1 MLLLALFVVLLAL
14 LALRVPV
21 HLSLLSVSLIYVFVD
36 GRAMSLVVQRL
47 TSGLESFPLVAVP
60 LFVLAG
66 SIMAGGGLAER
77 LMSFAGTL
85 VGHFKGGLAQVN
97 VLNSL
102 MIGGMSGSA
111 QADAA
116 IDSKVLVP
124 IMRREGYSN
133 AYASA
138 LTAASSSIS
147 PILPPSI
154 GLILYGVLADVS
166 VGALFM
172 GGVLPALL
180 IAVVLSVAVRILAE
194 RLNHPRAR
202 DTRASFREVMQ
213 GFRASFSAL
222 LMPVLLLVG
231 LRMGVFTPTELS
243 AVAVIYALLVSMFVY
258 KQMTWRD
265 IPKVLKD
272 AALTSAMLMLIIA
285 AAAVFSIVVA
295 YERVPQ
301 QLGDLLG
308 VVGENPILFLLLVNV
323 ILLLLGAVI
332 DAMSLMIIMTPMLA
346 PLAVG
351 LGIDPVQ
358 FGVMVVLNVTIG
370 SITPPVGSTL
380 FTVSAITGA
389 KIGEITRA
397 FMPFFLALIIVL
409 LLVSYVPAVTTFLPS
424 VL

>member
-1 MLLLALFVVLLAL
+1 MMLIALFATLLIL
-14 LALRVPV
+14 LTLRVPV
-21 HLSLLSVSLIYVFVD
+21 YMSLLAISVLYVLID
-36 GRAMSLVVQRL
+36 GRSMSLVVQRL
-47 TSGLESFPLVAVP
+47 TSGLESFPLVAIP

-77 LMSFAGTL
+77 LMGFAGTL
-85 VGHFKGGLAQVN
+85 VGHFRGGLAQVN

-124 IMRREGYSN
+124 IMRKAGYSN
-133 AYASA
+133 AYSSA

-166 VGALFM
+166 IGALFM
-172 GGVLPALL
+172 GGILPALL
-180 IAVVLSVAVRILAE
+180 IAIVLSAAVRILAQVK
-194 RLNHPRAR
+194 NHPRAR
-202 DTRASFREVMQ
+202 DKRASFGEIWLS
-213 GFRASFSAL
+213 FRASFTAL
-222 LMPVLLLVG
+222 LMPILLLVG
-231 LRMGVFTPTELS
+231 LRLGVFTPTELS
-243 AVAVIYALLVSMFVY
+243 AVAVIYALLVSIFVY

-265 IPKVLKD
+265 IPRILKD
-272 AALTSAMLMLIIA
+272 AALTSAMLMLVIA

-308 VVGENPILFLLLVNV
+308 VVGDNPILFMLLANI

-346 PLAVG
+346 PLALG

-389 KIGEITRA
+389 RIGEMTRA
-397 FMPFFLALIIVL
+397 FMPFFLALIVVL
-409 LLVSYVPAVTTFLPS
+409 MLVSYVPAVTTFLPS
-424 VL
+424 IF